1 MVAMSEQWQA
11 PEPAPAVSGH
21 FPTGAEPGWRPDP
34 TVPGLLRLWDGRHWG
49 EETKSLGASEETT
62 GPLVRVNASLRVFAV
77 LAQSAIAVYL
87 LGPQPWAYGC
97 FSRRSSSR
105 RSSCGPRLTGSE
117 KTSLLKVLLPMELLV
132 TLAGLVAAVLFLV
145 WLARAYTDRHTDP
158 RGPRRGTGMAVLCWF
173 IPVVS
178 LWVPVQTMNDL
189 WHASKPDGGRSSRA
203 TPPSVLGWW
212 SLYLLGPIG
221 SAALQ
226 VRGAMTLQRPED
238 VVQWAVAGAVFSLA
252 CLLVSGVLLIVVIT
266 GVTDHLRGRVPAQG
280 SPVAQPAARLAG

>member
-1 MVAMSEQWQA
+1 
-11 PEPAPAVSGH
+11 
-21 FPTGAEPGWRPDP
+21 
-34 TVPGLLRLWDGRHWG
+34 VPGLLRLWDGRHWG

-62 GPLVRVNASLRVFAV
+62 GPLVRGNASLRVFAV

-87 LGPQPWAYGC
+87 LGTAALGLWLLQ
-97 FSRRSSSR
+97 SSVLLETLIMR
-105 RSSCGPRLTGSE
+105 PEALTGSE
-117 KTSLLKVLLPMELLV
+117 KTSLLKVLLSMELLV

-158 RGPRRGTGMAVLCWF
+158 RGLRRGTGMAVLCWF

-178 LWVPVQTMNDL
+178 LWMPVQTMNDL
-189 WHASKPDGGRSSRA
+189 WHASKPDGRRSSRA

-226 VRGAMTLQRPED
+226 VRGAMTSQRPED